1 LSLAFQRADEL
12 QNYWSFYGTVV
23 LALLGFFASLKAD
36 RRTLI
41 FGAAFVSVAFMGV
54 SLANLLALRDVSL
67 QRLALQDQMNVL
79 AGTNEN
85 LRRLAN
91 TITPSSVMAVTFFHL
106 VVDAFTLI
114 SVWTLALHLPEAE
127 QGRGK

>member
-1 LSLAFQRADEL
+1 MEYKDVLSLAFQRADEL

-36 RRTLI
+36 RTLI
-41 FGAAFVSVAFMGV
+41 FGAAFVS
-54 SLANLLALRDVSL
+54 
-67 QRLALQDQMNVL
+67 
-79 AGTNEN
+79 
-85 LRRLAN
+85 
-91 TITPSSVMAVTFFHL
+91 AVTFFHL